1 MVQSWAIL
9 LEVGWSSPGNKLL
22 GSKWI
27 LKRKM
32 KVDGIVDRYKARQKQ
47 GLDLFDTY
55 SPVTKLH
62 SFGC

>member
-1 MVQSWAIL
+1 
-9 LEVGWSSPGNKLL
+9 
-22 GSKWI
+22 
-27 LKRKM
+27 M
-32 KVDGIVDRYKARQKQ
+32 KVDEIVDRYKARQKQ